1 MRLITLAAILLA
13 ASGAEPGAS
22 AAPDTPDAPMTAAAA
37 SAQATAGRAMPS
49 EQRGF
54 RDWLA
59 VCDNGNAC
67 FAFGPSADKSAWVR
81 VAMAPGPDA
90 RPQVSAGYWSSGED
104 EGGFALAIHGVDFP
118 LTLVDPDGQA
128 GSVPADRAM
137 EAVRALADGR
147 RGEIGSGGELSLAG
161 AAAALLWIDERQ
173 GRVGTVTALRRQGTK
188 PASAVPAPPPLPV
201 VRPAPAVSQAG
212 YGETGQTLPQSIEDL
227 PKVEACRADTSHSES
242 FQKEVVSARLDADHE
257 LWGVPCFMGAYN
269 MGHEWFI
276 TGPGGRDPRPARLT
290 STSGEP
296 ESLTINGGYAPNART
311 LVAFAKGRG
320 VGDCG
325 TASTWTWTGREFVLS
340 HELEMREC
348 WGVPVDFWPTTWRT
362 R

>member
-1 MRLITLAAILLA
+1 MRLITLAAVLLA
-13 ASGAEPGAS
+13 ACGAEPAAR
-22 AAPDTPDAPMTAAAA
+22 AAPDGPETPAGP
-37 SAQATAGRAMPS
+37 AQAAGPRAMPS
-49 EQRGF
+49 EHRGF

-67 FAFGPSADKSAWVR
+67 FAFGPAEDETAWVR
-81 VAMAPGPDA
+81 VAMEPGPDA

-104 EGGFALAIHGVDFP
+104 EGGFALRIDDVAFP
-118 LTLVDPDGQA
+118 LTLIDPDGRA
-128 GSVPADRAM
+128 GSVPADRAF
-137 EAVRALADGR
+137 EAVRALAQGR
-147 RGEIGSGGELSLAG
+147 RGEIGSGGALSLSG

-173 GRVGTVTALRRQGTK
+173 GRVGTVTALRRRGAK
-188 PASAVPAPPPLPV
+188 PASTVPAPPPLPV
-201 VRPAPAVSQAG
+201 VRPAPAISQAG
-212 YGETGQTLPQSIEDL
+212 YGDSGQTLPKTLEDL
-227 PKVEACRADTSHSES
+227 PVVEACRAETGHSES
-242 FQKEVVSARLDADHE
+242 FQKEVISARLDEEHE

-276 TGPGGRDPRPARLT
+276 TGPGGRDPRPARLP
-290 STSGEP
+290 STSGEA
-296 ESLTINGGYAPNART
+296 ESLTINGGYAPEART